1 MTPAR
6 LIIVIAALQY
16 RGSVMRRVLLVGI
29 VVVVIVVAVI
39 AYYIIGHNLASKD
52 PLDPLRNV
60 LSGAPN
66 ALTLTST
73 SLSTESTIPKQ
84 FTCDG
89 ADKSPPLSWS
99 RGPEGT
105 VSYAVLMYDPDA
117 PKGTFYHWV
126 IYNIP
131 PNVTSLP
138 EGVPKTF
145 KTSFGLQCIN
155 DFRRYG
161 YGGPCPPHGSTH
173 RYVFVVLALD
183 TKLNLP
189 SNADARAFLNAVKGH
204 VLAYGALV
212 VSYGH

>member
-1 MTPAR
+1 
-6 LIIVIAALQY
+6 
-16 RGSVMRRVLLVGI
+16 MRRVLLVSI
-29 VVVVIVVAVI
+29 VVVVIVLAVVI
-39 AYYIIGHNLASKD
+39 YYVTSHNLASKD
-52 PLDPLRNV
+52 PLDPLRSV
-60 LSGAPN
+60 LGNAPN
-66 ALTLTST
+66 SLSLTSAG
-73 SLSTESTIPKQ
+73 LSAGSMVPKQ

-89 ADKSPPLSWS
+89 TDKSPPLSWS
-99 RGPEGT
+99 GGPEDT

-131 PNVTSLP
+131 PNITSLP
-138 EGVPKTF
+138 EGIPKTF
-145 KTSFGLQCIN
+145 RTSFGLQCIN
-155 DFRRYG
+155 DFGRYG

-189 SNADARAFLNAVKGH
+189 NNTDTKVFLNAVKGH
-204 VLAYGALV
+204 VLAYGVLV

>member
-1 MTPAR
+1 MRRTLLAAV
-6 LIIVIAALQY
+6 IIAAVA
-16 RGSVMRRVLLVGI
+16 S
-29 VVVVIVVAVI
+29 AVI
-39 AYYIIGHNLASKD
+39 AYYYIINYGSANRD
-52 PLDPLRNV
+52 PLSPLRSV
-60 LSGAPN
+60 LGNAPDS
-66 ALTLTST
+66 LRLTSPG
-73 SLSTESTIPKQ
+73 LSAGSAVPRRY
-84 FTCDG
+84 TCDG
-89 ADKSPPLSWS
+89 ADESPTLSWS
-99 RGPEGT
+99 KGPEGT

-117 PKGTFYHWV
+117 PRGTFYHWI

-131 PNVTSLP
+131 LNITVLP
-138 EGVPKTF
+138 DGVPKTF

-173 RYVFVVLALD
+173 RYVFVVLALN
-183 TKLNLP
+183 TKLSLP